1 MLKYQNQF
9 HFFLIFLDVTN
20 GLKSLSVSDT
30 SEQEMQQT
38 CLPMRVNKT
47 QPGSTLN
54 PQNSLFCTHVT
65 TVTFIHTY
73 IRTHTYIHTY
83 VRTYI
88 HSYKTFYARSQTF
101 EKRLLA
107 LSCLSIR
114 MEQLG
119 FCSMNFHEIW
129 YFSISQKSVQKIQV
143 SLLLTR
149 MTGTLHED
157 VCTFMTSSHW
167 ILLREK
173 YFKEK

>member
-1 MLKYQNQF
+1 MVWSPSLFQTLPNRKCSRHVYQW
-9 HFFLIFLDVTN
+9 
-20 GLKSLSVSDT
+20 
-30 SEQEMQQT
+30 
-38 CLPMRVNKT
+38 
-47 QPGSTLN
+47 GSTRH
-54 PQNSLFCTHVT
+54 SLAPLWIHKTHCFAPT
-65 TVTFIHTY
+65 WQPLHSY
-73 IRTHTYIHTY
+73 IHTYIHTY

-107 LSCLSIR
+107 LSCLSVR

-119 FCSMNFHEIW
+119 FRSMNFHEIW